1 MAFDG
6 FFQRQ
11 QIMKARPFSGL
22 VELADTADLG
32 SVARQG
38 VRVRVPHPLPF
49 FDRGGEMDFE
59 SDYSDNLIPHE
70 DVDWEAMEEIMELNP
85 ELYDLLTDM
94 VEAEPEQIEISASA
108 IELVERE
115 LAWHEYQ
122 VRKKVG

>member
-1 MAFDG
+1 
-6 FFQRQ
+6 
-11 QIMKARPFSGL
+11 
-22 VELADTADLG
+22 
-32 SVARQG
+32 
-38 VRVRVPHPLPF
+38 
-49 FDRGGEMDFE
+49 MDFE